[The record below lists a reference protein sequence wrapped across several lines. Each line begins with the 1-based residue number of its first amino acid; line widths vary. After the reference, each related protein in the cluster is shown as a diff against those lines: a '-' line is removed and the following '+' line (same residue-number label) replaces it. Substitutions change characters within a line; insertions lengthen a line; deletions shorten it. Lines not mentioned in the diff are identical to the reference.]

1 MADYGTKFVTHN
13 WTNCRKF
20 MTFAS
25 QLHLIFSTVYNGY
38 YFSPERLFLEKSLVF
53 SQETVNGEV
62 RLRCC
67 KGATYVLG
75 RSSTTSKLYSQEEAS
90 MDSLENFDPED
101 TTGFIK
107 IQAIRLKK
115 YSE

>member
-1 MADYGTKFVTHN
+1 
-13 WTNCRKF
+13 
-20 MTFAS
+20 MTFAFRW
-25 QLHLIFSTVYNGY
+25 HLTFSIVYNGY
-38 YFSPERLFLEKSLVF
+38 YFAPERLFLENSLVF
-53 SQETVNGEV
+53 SQKTVNGEV

-67 KGATYVLG
+67 KGAAYVLG

-115 YSE
+115 YSEEWAV

>member
-1 MADYGTKFVTHN
+1 MNSAF
-13 WTNCRKF
+13 R
-20 MTFAS
+20 
-25 QLHLIFSTVYNGY
+25 LHLNLSTVYNGY
-38 YFSPERLFLEKSLVF
+38 YFAPERLFLEKSLIF

-67 KGATYVLG
+67 KGAAYVLG
-75 RSSTTSKLYSQEEAS
+75 RSSITSKLYSQEEAS

-115 YSE
+115 NPEEWAV

>member
-1 MADYGTKFVTHN
+1 
-13 WTNCRKF
+13 
-20 MTFAS
+20 MTFVFRS
-25 QLHLIFSTVYNGY
+25 DLIFSIEYNGY
-38 YFSPERLFLEKSLVF
+38 YFSPERLFLENSLIF
-53 SQETVNGEV
+53 SQKTVNSEV

-67 KGATYVLG
+67 KGAAYVLG

-90 MDSLENFDPED
+90 MDSLENFNPED

-115 YSE
+115 YSEDWAVGG

>member
-1 MADYGTKFVTHN
+1 
-13 WTNCRKF
+13 

-25 QLHLIFSTVYNGY
+25 RWHLIFSIVYNGY
-38 YFSPERLFLEKSLVF
+38 YFAPERLFLENSLVF
-53 SQETVNGEV
+53 SQKTVNGEV

-67 KGATYVLG
+67 KGAAYVLG

-115 YSE
+115 YSEEWAV

>member
-1 MADYGTKFVTHN
+1 M
-13 WTNCRKF
+13 
-20 MTFAS
+20 
-25 QLHLIFSTVYNGY
+25 
-38 YFSPERLFLEKSLVF
+38 VF
-53 SQETVNGEV
+53 SQKTVNGEV

-67 KGATYVLG
+67 KGAAYVLG

-115 YSE
+115 YSEEWAV